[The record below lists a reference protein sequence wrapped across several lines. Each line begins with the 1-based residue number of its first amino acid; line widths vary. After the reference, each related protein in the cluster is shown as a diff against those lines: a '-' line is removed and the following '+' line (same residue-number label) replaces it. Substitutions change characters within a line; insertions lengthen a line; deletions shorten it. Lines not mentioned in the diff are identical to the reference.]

1 MSIKRLK
8 EKYRMSGGQR
18 VENIAERKETRER
31 SEYFW
36 HTYYGFPSEM
46 LGWVLLVVTILYF
59 AFVISV
65 AVGIL

>member
-1 MSIKRLK
+1 M
-8 EKYRMSGGQR
+8 
-18 VENIAERKETRER
+18 ENIAEERKERER

-46 LGWVLLVVTILYF
+46 LGWALLVVSLLYI

-65 AVGIL
+65 AIGIA

>member
-1 MSIKRLK
+1 M
-8 EKYRMSGGQR
+8 
-18 VENIAERKETRER
+18 ENIAERKETKER
-31 SEYFW
+31 SEHFW

-65 AVGIL
+65 ALGIL

>member
-1 MSIKRLK
+1 
-8 EKYRMSGGQR
+8 MSGER
-18 VENIAERKETRER
+18 SMENTAEEEREPRER

-46 LGWVLLVVTILYF
+46 LGWALLVVTLLYF

-65 AVGIL
+65 AIGIL